1 LNPRDLDIF
10 FNRVKDSRCSASLRV
25 DGTSR
30 MLGQLLVRGLE
41 SGVAIQLGGLKV
53 RDRLPAAGTVVS
65 LNFLLDDEV
74 VSLRTVMMEPLAA
87 PEGRQRPRVLRVAW
101 PTQPLECHHRD
112 DLRVA
117 APELPPLGAT
127 LVFRGRRLEAKLV
140 NLTETG
146 MGLALREV
154 LPVLLQEGVEVE
166 TLLPGGL
173 PLLLEGDVRHWE
185 ELEAEDPL
193 PFRVGLVLRGIRPEV
208 REALRR
214 MIQARRIIRSEGLR
228 EG

>member
-1 LNPRDLDIF
+1 
-10 FNRVKDSRCSASLRV
+10 
-25 DGTSR
+25 

-41 SGVAIQLGGLKV
+41 HGVAIQLGGLKY
-53 RDRLPAAGTVVS
+53 RDRLPATGAVVS
-65 LNFLLDDEV
+65 LSFLLDDEV
-74 VSLRTVMMEPLAA
+74 VSLRTAMMEPVA
-87 PEGRQRPRVLRVAW
+87 PGDGGRQRPRVLRVAW

-127 LVFRGRRLEAKLV
+127 LVFHGQRLEAKLL

-154 LPVLLQEGVEVE
+154 LAVEAQEEVEVE
-166 TLLPGGL
+166 TLLPGGI
-173 PLLLEGDVRHWE
+173 PLLLVGDVRHWE
-185 ELEAEDPL
+185 ELEEGPL
-193 PFRVGLVLRGIRPEV
+193 PFRLGLVLRDLRPEV

-214 MIQARRIIRSEGLR
+214 MIQARRIIRSEDMRLD
-228 EG
+228 